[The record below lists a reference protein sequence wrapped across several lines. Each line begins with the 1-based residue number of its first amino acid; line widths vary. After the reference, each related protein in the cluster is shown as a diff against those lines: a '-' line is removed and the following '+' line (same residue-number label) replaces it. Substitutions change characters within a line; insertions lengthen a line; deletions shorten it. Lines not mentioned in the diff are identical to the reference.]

1 MIAATALLLAA
12 VPPDGLPPTPEQAT
26 GYDVS
31 IRFSTSQLRTYE
43 PPDCGPVDPAV
54 MYHELERLF
63 LDGSR
68 ESGALNRAQRR
79 AVLRRSGR
87 AR

>member
-1 MIAATALLLAA
+1 VIAATALLLAA
-12 VPPDGLPPTPEQAT
+12 VPPDQLPPTPERAT

-43 PPDCGPVDPAV
+43 PSDCGPVDPAV
-54 MYHELERLF
+54 MYRELERLF
-63 LDGSR
+63 LDGSG
-68 ESGALNRAQRR
+68 EGGPPNRAQRR
-79 AVLRRSGR
+79 AALRRSGR

>member
-12 VPPDGLPPTPEQAT
+12 VPLDGLPPAPEQAT

-31 IRFSTSQLRTYE
+31 IRFSTNQLRTYK
-43 PPDCGPVDPAV
+43 PLDCGPVDPAV
-54 MYHELERLF
+54 MYRELERLF
-63 LDGSR
+63 LDGSG
-68 ESGALNRAQRR
+68 EGGPLNRAQRR
-79 AVLRRSGR
+79 AAFRRSGR